1 MKVLETA
8 RLVLRRLD
16 TEDASFMFRLLNDP
30 SWIQNIGDK
39 GIRTLDD
46 AKELHPKWP
55 SRNVYAIWIW
65 AVSRTTKR

>member
-46 AKELHPKWP
+46 AKGHLD
-55 SRNVYAIWIW
+55 
-65 AVSRTTKR
+65 